1 MSGPPLLAV
10 DAGNTD
16 TVIAVFDG
24 ADMAAQR
31 REPTAGRPEAE
42 RLVRAVVAASG
53 LRPWA
58 TVVSTPGEQLDDAYR
73 ALIPELLGHLPLLVD
88 GGSTGPDRLAN
99 CAAAHALVGGACIV
113 CDLGTATT
121 VDAVDAAGEFL
132 GGAIAPGLA
141 VAMRGL
147 AEHALRLVPI
157 DLQAPRQA
165 IGRDTV
171 EAMRSGSVLGHAGLL
186 DGLVQRF
193 REELGE
199 PVPALAT
206 GGLAALVVPHCREVE
221 RIEPALTLDGLRL
234 LWELSEASSQPPG

>member
-1 MSGPPLLAV
+1 LSRPPLLAV

-24 ADMAAQR
+24 ADVTAQR

-53 LRPWA
+53 LRPGA
-58 TVVSTPGEQLDDAYR
+58 TVVSTPGERLDAAYR
-73 ALIPELLGHLPLLVD
+73 GLIPELLGHSPLLVD

-99 CAAAHALVGGACIV
+99 CAAAHALLGGACIV

-141 VAMRGL
+141 VALRGL
-147 AEHALRLVPI
+147 AEHAVRLVPI
-157 DLQAPRQA
+157 ELQPPRQA

-186 DGLVQRF
+186 DGLVERF

-199 PVPALAT
+199 PVPAVAT
-206 GGLAALVVPHCREVE
+206 GGLAALVVPYCRQVE
-221 RIEPALTLDGLRL
+221 RIQPGLTLDGLRL
-234 LWELSEASSQPPG
+234 LWERSQAAPA